1 MLLSDSSLCNCF
13 RFGTLTVDGGIR
25 NVDRMWPL
33 SSDCSFFITS
43 VSSLYIWIECKYTRE
58 TPFLYYIMNIFQS
71 LAFIFIYVTLYN
83 FIRMIIREFLSKFG
97 WMMASRTEHQCC
109 HSING
114 LNYESMLRTSVCI
127 RKRALK
133 SSAHSILLFYMDFS
147 THNALILFTQ
157 RAPPAKNPP
166 QTEEN
171 VCVFELIIFEET
183 KNVPKNK
190 ISWK

>member
-1 MLLSDSSLCNCF
+1 MEGVVKELAENNLFLERWFYFSCSFGKRTKTTAVLLNYMIIHEDIHGKMNIVHVRCYWVILVCVIVCF

-83 FIRMIIREFLSKFG
+83 FIRMIIREFLLCSWSLG
-97 WMMASRTEHQCC
+97 EWWLHVLNTSAVIPSMAWIMNRC
-109 HSING
+109 
-114 LNYESMLRTSVCI
+114 
-127 RKRALK
+127 
-133 SSAHSILLFYMDFS
+133 
-147 THNALILFTQ
+147 
-157 RAPPAKNPP
+157 
-166 QTEEN
+166 
-171 VCVFELIIFEET
+171 
-183 KNVPKNK
+183 
-190 ISWK
+190 

>member
-1 MLLSDSSLCNCF
+1 
-13 RFGTLTVDGGIR
+13 
-25 NVDRMWPL
+25 
-33 SSDCSFFITS
+33 
-43 VSSLYIWIECKYTRE
+43 
-58 TPFLYYIMNIFQS
+58 
-71 LAFIFIYVTLYN
+71 
-83 FIRMIIREFLSKFG
+83 
-97 WMMASRTEHQCC
+97 
-109 HSING
+109 
-114 LNYESMLRTSVCI
+114 MLRTSVCI